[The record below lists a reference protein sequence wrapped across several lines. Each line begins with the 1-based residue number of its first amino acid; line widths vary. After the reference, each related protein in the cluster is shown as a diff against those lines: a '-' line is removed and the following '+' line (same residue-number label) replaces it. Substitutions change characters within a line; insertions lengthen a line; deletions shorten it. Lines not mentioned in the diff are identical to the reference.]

1 MTMNK
6 RNYQKEL
13 ENIIEELSYRPRLLL
28 HACCAPCSS
37 YCIEYLAQYF
47 DISLLYYNPNISPKE
62 EYDTRVKE
70 LHRLVHDMLQK
81 GALPP
86 GSVEVIEGVY
96 EPERFEIMSQGHEL
110 DKEGSGRCYK
120 CYEMRL
126 AYTAEY
132 ARENG
137 YEYFT
142 TTLSIS
148 PLKNA
153 TWINEIGEGLAEKY
167 GIKHLPS
174 EFKKKGGYLRSTEL
188 SKEYNLYRQNFCGC
202 IYSRRDAEGLKK
214 E

>member
-1 MTMNK
+1 MNK
-6 RNYQKEL
+6 RNYQREL
-13 ENIIEELSYRPRLLL
+13 DMVIESLTTRPKLLL

-37 YCIEYLAQYF
+37 YCIAYLAQYF
-47 DISLLYYNPNISPKE
+47 DIALLYYNPNISPKE
-62 EYDTRVKE
+62 EYDTRVEE
-70 LHRLVHDMLQK
+70 LHRLVREMLQR
-81 GALPP
+81 GALPA
-86 GSVEVIEGVY
+86 GSVEVIEGDY
-96 EPERFEIMSQGHEL
+96 EPERFEIMSQGLENE
-110 DKEGSGRCYK
+110 KEGSGRCYR

-132 ARENG
+132 AKENG

-153 TWINEIGEGLAEKY
+153 QWINEIGERLAEKY

-174 EFKKKGGYLRSTEL
+174 EFKKKGGYLKSTEL

-202 IYSRRDAEGLKK
+202 IYSRRETGGIKK